1 MHQVY
6 DDEMTFKLVAAASNV
21 SGLPVEV
28 CLEEFG
34 KHFLVYCQ
42 KNGYDQIL
50 RVLGSNLYDF
60 LTNLDN
66 LHDHLASIYPGMRA
80 PSFRVTRHINKT
92 GSLNA
97 STASTTTKTF
107 TETPNNK
114 TSDSNL
120 QQTSER
126 EQQQVESSLR
136 LINNTLQQA
145 TTNMSDELHKQNAS
159 CSLAGS
165 MYLHYYSERAGLSPI
180 VKGLVMAVAK
190 EFFQTDIVVTECKL
204 NNDVPDNDSGTT
216 SEQQKQQANKP
227 TNDDHVILKI
237 DRKSSV
243 ITDDTAHAISGNS
256 ESQLTPTPSPAKQA
270 VTIETSGQLTSKTSQ
285 KQSIELFESR
295 QQQQAE
301 QQAIIPQLK
310 VNEQEEAAEAKR
322 EAESNTITAD
332 SNQQQQTSTSKHDSG
347 LNKPQ
352 MIQSKSMLNIYDSL
366 STNPRDSLVNSEIM
380 MQTFP
385 FNVIFDRQFNLVQV
399 GKSLLRVTSL
409 YWQRRE
415 AENLLEESQQATSS
429 GFPLSPSSAAAAA
442 AATATT
448 LKQQEKPVKF
458 SDLFTIV
465 RPKIDFT
472 FDAIA
477 DHTNQV
483 FVVKTKPLVLNADY
497 RRLKR
502 LSSGSHSTLSSGSST
517 AAAAVSTS
525 ANNATAAASRQ
536 QQQPGKRSMSMCP
549 MDRLAMA
556 ARCSR
561 ELERPELETPFGTTS
576 PEMAEQPTMPNDDGR
591 QQSSK
596 ANLISINSTQ
606 SEPKELSNSSSQR
619 IFDDQQ
625 QQQTGHHLVNSP
637 SRHENQIQTQN
648 QSLSP
653 NKQDS
658 QQHQHIAAPFVADEL
673 ADGDPGNHISLR
685 LKGQMIILLGG
696 ELCLYL
702 CSPRVDHLDQLM
714 ECGVKMSDFA
724 LHDRARELML
734 MSHTHKED
742 REAVKKLDQ
751 ASNDLKKM
759 DTKLRQENKR
769 TNEVLHNIFPAK
781 IASLLSHGHKVE
793 SESFDLVTCLYSD
806 IIGFTKMCGSENVK
820 PIDIVRLLN
829 TLYLQFDNLT
839 NIHGVFKVETIG
851 DAYVIVGG
859 LPEPV
864 EDHADRCVKM
874 GLDMVKVIATVRS
887 PADSQPIQVST
898 RLEILYFILLFFS
911 LFAISLA
918 VSIVRKID
926 DYGLLF
932 MFASTTR
939 R

>member
-6 DDEMTFKLVAAASNV
+6 DDEMTFKLVGAASTV
-21 SGLPVEV
+21 SGLPVEL

-80 PSFRVTRHINKT
+80 PSFRVTRHMNT
-92 GSLNA
+92 NRQQQQQFAANSDQA
-97 STASTTTKTF
+97 STDPA
-107 TETPNNK
+107 
-114 TSDSNL
+114 
-120 QQTSER
+120 
-126 EQQQVESSLR
+126 
-136 LINNTLQQA
+136 LIKQNWTQGC
-145 TTNMSDELHKQNAS
+145 DELHKENAS
-159 CSLAGS
+159 CSMAGS

-190 EFFQTDIVVTECKL
+190 EFFQTDILVTECKQ
-204 NNDVPDNDSGTT
+204 PAA
-216 SEQQKQQANKP
+216 KQDLERHHCA
-227 TNDDHVILKI
+227 TDDHVVLKI
-237 DRKSSV
+237 DRKPAAQAARSSG
-243 ITDDTAHAISGNS
+243 AN
-256 ESQLTPTPSPAKQA
+256 PSSPKEQRAEGA
-270 VTIETSGQLTSKTSQ
+270 VQQ
-285 KQSIELFESR
+285 PQQP
-295 QQQQAE
+295 QQQQ
-301 QQAIIPQLK
+301 QPQP
-310 VNEQEEAAEAKR
+310 EGEPDDTFGR
-322 EAESNTITAD
+322 EPESRD
-332 SNQQQQTSTSKHDSG
+332 RGQ
-347 LNKPQ
+347 L
-352 MIQSKSMLNIYDSL
+352 IQSKSMLNIYDSL
-366 STNPRDSLVNSEIM
+366 STNARDSLVNSDVM

-409 YWQRRE
+409 YWKRRQ
-415 AENLLEESQQATSS
+415 AAGRQQAE
-429 GFPLSPSSAAAAA
+429 GACPAQ
-442 AATATT
+442 
-448 LKQQEKPVKF
+448 KQQVKF
-458 SDLFTIV
+458 SDLFDIV
-465 RPKIDFT
+465 RPKIEFT

-483 FVVKTKPLVLNADY
+483 FVVKTRPLVLNADFG
-497 RRLKR
+497 RLKR
-502 LSSGSHSTLSSGSST
+502 LSSGSGGT
-517 AAAAVSTS
+517 AVPPPPPLQAPPEAPP
-525 ANNATAAASRQ
+525 R
-536 QQQPGKRSMSMCP
+536 PICP
-549 MDRLAMA
+549 MDRIA
-556 ARCSR
+556 ALRRRQCSAGQQ
-561 ELERPELETPFGTTS
+561 EEEPEEEASS
-576 PEMAEQPTMPNDDGR
+576 PKQPAEGAGEPAAPAD
-591 QQSSK
+591 
-596 ANLISINSTQ
+596 Q
-606 SEPKELSNSSSQR
+606 SE
-619 IFDDQQ
+619 
-625 QQQTGHHLVNSP
+625 SP
-637 SRHENQIQTQN
+637 QN
-648 QSLSP
+648 QL
-653 NKQDS
+653 
-658 QQHQHIAAPFVADEL
+658 
-673 ADGDPGNHISLR
+673 GLR

-724 LHDRARELML
+724 IHDRARELML

-759 DTKLRQENKR
+759 DTKLRLENKR

-851 DAYVIVGG
+851 DAYVVVGG

-887 PADSQPIQVST
+887 PADGNPIQVS
-898 RLEILYFILLFFS
+898 
-911 LFAISLA
+911 AIH
-918 VSIVRKID
+918 VI
-926 DYGLLF
+926 
-932 MFASTTR
+932 
-939 R
+939 